1 MIPTNMKIGDTFED
15 GNGRY
20 EVTAITPTGYESKR
34 IAVLKDTSAGA
45 TTPVVETPVK
55 TDEKAA
61 LDSFNQ
67 YTRTEINRLNNTEL
81 EKVCDKLGLE
91 KSTGIVMKKAIID
104 HLGL

>member
-1 MIPTNMKIGDTFED
+1 MIPNNLKVGDTFID
-15 GNGRY
+15 GTGKYEITGIDALGR
-20 EVTAITPTGYESKR
+20 YESKR
-34 IAVLKDTSAGA
+34 LAFVESNSALKSE
-45 TTPVVETPVK
+45 PPVK
-55 TDEKAA
+55 TDEKPL

>member
-1 MIPTNMKIGDTFED
+1 MIPNNLKVGDTFID
-15 GNGRY
+15 GLGKF
-20 EVTAITPTGYESKR
+20 EITAIDALGRYESKR
-34 IAVLKDTSAGA
+34 IAIVGDNSALKS
-45 TTPVVETPVK
+45 ETPVK
-55 TDEKAA
+55 TDEKPL

-81 EKVCDKLGLE
+81 EKVCEKLGLE